1 MNKNFDILRK
11 KMVEEQLINRNI
23 KDKRVLDAFLKIPR
37 HDFVPDDVKKFA
49 YDDSPLPIGF
59 GQTISQPY
67 MVAAMTELLDLK
79 EDHILLEI
87 GTGSGYQAAIASQ
100 LCKFVYTIER
110 ISELAEFAR
119 QNLDNLGISNVE
131 IIVGDGSLG
140 YADKAPYDRILYT
153 AAAPFVPDVIFKQL
167 KNNGIIIV
175 PEGERHSQMLKKYIK
190 KDSNIESCLY
200 FGCIF
205 VPLKGEHGFEY

>member
-190 KDSNIESCLY
+190 KNSNIESCLY

>member
-1 MNKNFDILRK
+1 
-11 KMVEEQLINRNI
+11 MVEEQLINRNI
-23 KDKRVLDAFLKIPR
+23 KDKKVLDAFLKIPR

-100 LCKFVYTIER
+100 LCKYVYT
-110 ISELAEFAR
+110 
-119 QNLDNLGISNVE
+119 N
-131 IIVGDGSLG
+131 
-140 YADKAPYDRILYT
+140 
-153 AAAPFVPDVIFKQL
+153 
-167 KNNGIIIV
+167 
-175 PEGERHSQMLKKYIK
+175 
-190 KDSNIESCLY
+190 
-200 FGCIF
+200 
-205 VPLKGEHGFEY
+205 

>member
-1 MNKNFDILRK
+1 
-11 KMVEEQLINRNI
+11 MVEEQLINRNI
-23 KDKRVLDAFLKIPR
+23 KDKKVLDAFLKIPR

-100 LCKFVYTIER
+100 LCKYVYTIER

-119 QNLDNLGISNVE
+119 HNLDNLGISMLE
-131 IIVGDGSLG
+131 IIVGDGSKG
-140 YADKAPYDRILYT
+140 YPDKAPYDRILYT

-175 PEGERHSQMLKKYIK
+175 PEGERHSQMLKEI
-190 KDSNIESCLY
+190 L
-200 FGCIF
+200 
-205 VPLKGEHGFEY
+205 

>member
-23 KDKRVLDAFLKIPR
+23 KDKKVLDAFLKIPR

-100 LCKFVYTIER
+100 LCKYVYTIER

-119 QNLDNLGISNVE
+119 HNLDNLGISNVE

>member
-23 KDKRVLDAFLKIPR
+23 KDKKVLDAFLKIPR

-100 LCKFVYTIER
+100 LCKYVYTIER

-119 QNLDNLGISNVE
+119 HNLDNLGISNVE
-131 IIVGDGSLG
+131 IIVGDGSKG
-140 YADKAPYDRILYT
+140 YPDKAPYDRILYT

>member
-11 KMVEEQLINRNI
+11 KMVEEQLISRGI
-23 KDKRVLDAFLKIPR
+23 QDKRVLEAFLKIPR
-37 HDFVPDDVKKFA
+37 HNFVPDDEKKYA
-49 YDDSPLPIGF
+49 YDDSPLPIGY

-100 LCKFVYTIER
+100 LCKYVYSIER
-110 ISELAEFAR
+110 IEELAKFA
-119 QNLDNLGISNVE
+119 ISNLNKTGVTNVE
-131 IIVGDGSLG
+131 VIVGDGSLG
-140 YADKAPYDRILYT
+140 HADKAPYDRILYT
-153 AAAPFVPDVIFKQL
+153 AAAPFVPNVIFEQL

-175 PEGERHSQMLKKYIK
+175 PEGERHSQMLKKYVK
-190 KDSNIESCLY
+190 KDNNIESCLY

-205 VPLKGEHGFEY
+205 VPLKGRHGFEY